1 MAEAKDVHK
10 CNKKLVDEGNEEEEQ
25 ESFWKEKD
33 QRIFQLPEW
42 NVWWIEEQWDKA
54 KVEGVT
60 SNPTGF

>member
-33 QRIFQLPEW
+33 RRIFQLPEW